1 MGGRVEAAEMT
12 DLRASVLRE
21 LEEETAFT
29 ERNIK
34 NLILRRALY
43 HNRAGEPLTGLLYFT
58 AELKAYALPECNE
71 GTLHWKEPGDFNEL
85 DIIETTE
92 QTLPHLVKD
101 MQRDPRGQE
110 HVRIGV
116 THYQADG
123 TLTSITWSA

>member
-1 MGGRVEAAEMT
+1 MT

-29 ERNIK
+29 GKDIK
-34 NLILRRALY
+34 NLSLRRALY

-58 AELKAYALPECNE
+58 AELKAYALPECSE
-71 GTLHWKEPGDFNEL
+71 GTLHWKEPESFSEL
-85 DIIETTE
+85 DIIETTA
-92 QTLPHLVKD
+92 QTLPYLVED

-110 HVRIGV
+110 RVRIGV

-123 TLTSITWSA
+123 TLTSITWIA